1 MEIFITI
8 ANPFSNKSCRGKK
21 KKEVDVAI
29 DLKKISILMEKHLKY
44 FC

>member
-21 KKEVDVAI
+21 KRSDVAI